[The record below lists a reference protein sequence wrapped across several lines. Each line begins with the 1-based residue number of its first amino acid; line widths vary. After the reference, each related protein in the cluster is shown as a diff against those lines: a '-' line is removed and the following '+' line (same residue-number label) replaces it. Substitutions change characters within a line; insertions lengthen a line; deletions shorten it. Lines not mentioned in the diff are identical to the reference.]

1 MRYKTTSRSVLSGW
15 GLVVCLAVSTLH
27 MRGRQSE
34 TPVPPADTVFT
45 NGHIFTSNP
54 TLLWVEAV
62 AIRDGKIL
70 DVGTSKDLA
79 KYRGAR
85 THVVD
90 LGGRMAMPGVI
101 DNHTHFLWGSYGLA
115 GLQLREAKSVE
126 EMKKLAL
133 EYAKAHPD
141 EKWVWGSYGYLT
153 PPDRQAKELLDEVF
167 PDRPV
172 SLLSGDGHNLWV
184 NSKALALAG
193 IKRDTRDPNGTAR
206 GTIVRDKTGEATGI
220 LEEGAKS
227 LVQRLMPASD
237 DEKLRRLKLG
247 LALASQ
253 HGVTSIVNATGDLP
267 EMKLYDEL
275 RKRGELTVRTTTA
288 FAEDVGIRHTLAPE
302 ELADFEK
309 ARQLY
314 RDDWVR
320 AGIIKFFADG
330 VIETHTAGMLEPYA
344 DTRGQKGS
352 ILYTPEEFRKYFM
365 ELDRRGFQVMTHA
378 IGDGAVQTVLN
389 AYEAVE
395 KQNGPR
401 DRRWRVEHMEA
412 VAPIDW
418 PRFGKLGVI
427 AAFQPWCCP
436 RLDAGQGKSLGPQRL
451 KESMPWRSIASGG
464 ATLSLGSDWPVESL
478 DPFPIMQT
486 ALTRQTPDGKPA
498 GGFFPEQNLTLDQV
512 LAGYTRNNA
521 YTEFMEKK
529 LGSLEPG
536 KLADIIVISQD
547 LYKVP
552 PNKVG
557 QTKVLLTMVGG
568 KIVWQE
574 GLN

>member
-1 MRYKTTSRSVLSGW
+1 MRYTTTCQSVLPRW
-15 GLVVCLAVSTLH
+15 GLLACLTVGVLQLGGC
-27 MRGRQSE
+27 RSE
-34 TPVPPADTVFT
+34 TPVSPADALFT

-54 TLLWVEAV
+54 ALPWVEAV
-62 AIRDGKIL
+62 ATRDGKIV
-70 DVGTSKDLA
+70 DVGTAQDLA
-79 KYRGAR
+79 KYRGAE
-85 THVVD
+85 THIID
-90 LGGRMAMPGVI
+90 LAGRMAMPGII

-115 GLQLREAKSVE
+115 GLQLRGARSTE
-126 EMKKLAL
+126 EMKKLAR
-133 EYAKAHPD
+133 EYAKGHAD
-141 EKWVWGSYGYLT
+141 EKWIWGSYGFMP
-153 PPDRQAKELLDEVF
+153 PPDRQAKGLLDEAF

-193 IKRDTRDPNGTAR
+193 IHRDTRNPSGTAR

-220 LEEGAKS
+220 LQEGAKS
-227 LVQRLMPASD
+227 LVLHVMPVSN
-237 DEKLRRLKLG
+237 DEKLRRLRLG
-247 LALASQ
+247 MVFASQ
-253 HGVTSIVNATGDLP
+253 RGVTSVVNATGDLA
-267 EMKLYDEL
+267 EMELYDEL
-275 RKRGELTVRTTTA
+275 RKRDELTVRATTA
-288 FAEDVGIRHTLAPE
+288 FAEDVGVRHTLAPE

-309 ARQLY
+309 ARELY
-314 RDDWVR
+314 RDDWMR

-344 DTRGQKGS
+344 DTPGKKGTT
-352 ILYTPEEFRKYFM
+352 LYTAEEFERYFM

-378 IGDGAVQTVLN
+378 IGDGAVRTVLD
-389 AYEAVE
+389 AYEAVQ

-412 VAPIDW
+412 VAPSDW

-436 RLDAGQGKSLGPQRL
+436 NLEEGQGRSLGPERL
-451 KESMPWRSIASGG
+451 RESMPWQSISAGG

-486 ALTRQTPDGKPA
+486 ALTRQTGDGKPA
-498 GGFFPEQNLTLDQV
+498 GRFFPEQSLTLDQV

-521 YTEFMEKK
+521 YAEFMEKK

-552 PNKVG
+552 PNTLG

-568 KIVWQE
+568 KIVWQQ